1 MTKPCEGGSASDR
14 VLYRSWM
21 SDNLRWDALEL
32 REGDIVIST
41 PPKCGTTWTQRLISL
56 LVFGGPDLPG
66 PLSLIS
72 PWLDLKAMPIGD
84 VVSALDAQQ
93 HRRFIKT
100 HTPLDGLELDARVTY
115 LVVGRDLRDAAVS
128 MLNDQDRV
136 HALHEVIRMPN
147 KGFGPA
153 GQFGPGGPPRPRHD
167 GAPPPRHDGGPPP
180 PPGLRRTPLEAMQLW
195 LERPVMATE
204 GIVSLATILHHYETA
219 WTRRHLPNVAAFH
232 YADYQADVVGEMTR
246 LAEVLAIDVT
256 SSRVGEL
263 AEHATMGAMR
273 AQAADLPRNCG
284 RVTNRSSGPV
294 GHVSGETSSP
304 KPSTSA
310 TGSEA
315 KSWLRRRCWR
325 GPITG
330 GRPQTPTSSAG
341 LSTAADDVRVWSV
354 RERRWGSTRVARGVA
369 RCRSQPGEGALP
381 PHR

>member
-1 MTKPCEGGSASDR
+1 MTKPCEGRSASDR

-72 PWLDLKAMPIGD
+72 PWLDLKAMPIDD
-84 VVSALDAQQ
+84 VVAALDAQQ

-100 HTPLDGLELDARVTY
+100 HTPLDGLELDGRVTY
-115 LVVGRDLRDAAVS
+115 LVVGRDPRDAAVS
-128 MLNDQDRV
+128 MLNDQDRI
-136 HALHEVIRMPN
+136 HALHEVTRMPN

-273 AQAADLPRNCG
+273 AQAADLSPELWPSHESFFRAGGAREWRDIFTEAEHERYRQRSQELVAPEVLAWAHHG
-284 RVTNRSSGPV
+284 R
-294 GHVSGETSSP
+294 
-304 KPSTSA
+304 
-310 TGSEA
+310 
-315 KSWLRRRCWR
+315 
-325 GPITG
+325 
-330 GRPQTPTSSAG
+330 Q
-341 LSTAADDVRVWSV
+341 AADPD
-354 RERRWGSTRVARGVA
+354 
-369 RCRSQPGEGALP
+369 Q
-381 PHR
+381 